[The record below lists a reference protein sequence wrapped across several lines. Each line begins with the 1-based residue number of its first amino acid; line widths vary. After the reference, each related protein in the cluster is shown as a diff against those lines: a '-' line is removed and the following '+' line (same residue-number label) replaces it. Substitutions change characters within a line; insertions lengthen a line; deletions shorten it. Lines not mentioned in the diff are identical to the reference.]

1 MDIIKMAAA
10 KGRTHKEISELFN
23 VRCTTVAALTS
34 ALKRGKS
41 TVIKRRTKEL
51 SRANKHAAIVKVVSR
66 LIA

>member
-1 MDIIKMAAA
+1 MAAA
-10 KGRTHKEISELFN
+10 KRRTHKEISELFN
-23 VRCTTVAALTS
+23 VRSTAVASLSS

-51 SRANKHAAIVKVVSR
+51 SRTNKHAAIVAVVSR